1 MAELFNSDTQTVH
14 DVLPK
19 MSRSG
24 RFNMAQLFLAGISLD
39 TQSQWIEALREAIQ
53 QNKVLLFF
61 FINNFVYS
69 GKMLVQ
75 AY

>member
-1 MAELFNSDTQTVH
+1 MAGLFNSDTQTVH

-61 FINNFVYS
+61 FFNNFVYS